1 MSYQLFGNYHFRG
14 GFSAFPHWLPIN
26 QCPHCGS
33 FFTKSSKA
41 VNSKSIAPVCM
52 CRVIAVTPRQLSF
65 STFLYDTQDS
75 CMTELFTLTPSG
87 CLYQLI
93 LNKYRYLRNKLK
105 IQLAIYIFN
114 FVEFVFCYFI
124 FSRKKRSAYMQWKIQ
139 IKNLQFLYLAK
150 LHWFQKTLFPASPTP
165 NCRKIR
171 KYNQKV
177 ICNRSF
183 TEVSLTQTIILTS
196 FAVSAQPS
204 PLSNII
210 KDP

>member
-14 GFSAFPHWLPIN
+14 GFSAFPHCLPIN

-124 FSRKKRSAYMQWKIQ
+124 FSRKKTVCIYAM
-139 IKNLQFLYLAK
+139 KNPDKKPTISVFGKTSLISENPFPSFPNTK
-150 LHWFQKTLFPASPTP
+150 L
-165 NCRKIR
+165 
-171 KYNQKV
+171 
-177 ICNRSF
+177 
-183 TEVSLTQTIILTS
+183 
-196 FAVSAQPS
+196 
-204 PLSNII
+204 
-210 KDP
+210 